1 MEPASLLRAG
11 PVEPIK
17 LENRSV
23 SEQLAAPSPI
33 NEMATTC
40 GQMAHRSDAR
50 MVTRS

>member
-11 PVEPIK
+11 PIK

-23 SEQLAAPSPI
+23 SVQLAAPNPI